1 MVAITSN
8 TTGLT
13 FSTDGVNY
21 NAYTAPYTVAANM
34 GYSITAQNSGGC
46 ISMSTTGTMGAQP
59 MTPNAPMV
67 SLTQPTCTN
76 ANGMVAITSNTTG
89 LTFSTNG
96 INYNAY
102 TAPYTVAANMG
113 YSITAQ
119 NASGCV
125 SMATTGTMGAQPMIP
140 NAPMV
145 SLTQPTCTNAN
156 GMVAITSN
164 TTGLTFSTNGIN
176 YNAYTA
182 PYTVAANMGY
192 SIIAQNASG
201 CVSMATTGT
210 MGAQPMIPNAPM
222 VSLTQPTCTNAN
234 GMVAITS
241 NTTGLTFSTN
251 GINYNAYTAPYTVAA
266 NMGYS
271 ITAQNASGC
280 ISMATTGTM
289 GAQPMT
295 PNAPMV
301 SLTQPT
307 CTNANGMVAITS
319 GTTGLTFST
328 RWSKL

>member
-1 MVAITSN
+1 
-8 TTGLT
+8 
-13 FSTDGVNY
+13 
-21 NAYTAPYTVAANM
+21 M
-34 GYSITAQNSGGC
+34 GYSITAQNASGC
-46 ISMSTTGTMGAQP
+46 ISMATTGTMGAQP

-102 TAPYTVAANMG
+102 TVPYTVAANMG

-119 NASGCV
+119 NASGCI
-125 SMATTGTMGAQPMIP
+125 SMATTGTIGTQPMIP
-140 NAPMV
+140 D
-145 SLTQPTCTNAN
+145 
-156 GMVAITSN
+156 
-164 TTGLTFSTNGIN
+164 
-176 YNAYTA
+176 
-182 PYTVAANMGY
+182 
-192 SIIAQNASG
+192 
-201 CVSMATTGT
+201 
-210 MGAQPMIPNAPM
+210 APM

-295 PNAPMV
+295 PAAPTGAASQSFCSGTSPTIAGLVVTGSNIIWYNAM
-301 SLTQPT
+301 
-307 CTNANGMVAITS
+307 TS
-319 GTTGLTFST
+319 GTVLSVTTPLVNGTTYYASQNNGTCESSRLAVTAIITNSNTQTVSITAGATAVTSGTSVIFTATTTGTVAATDIKWYINSVYTGST
-328 RWSKL
+328 GTTYSYIPVQGDLIKAGIDQG